1 MVSTKSDGGHQVG
14 SRRKPAFVDGIR
26 TNRTGRRTYA
36 AEFKRTVVEACAVPG
51 TSLAGVA
58 LAHGINANLVRRW
71 VVRARGRRASSAKM
85 PAPLLPVTVIPNEV
99 AADLPREKRVPANV
113 GTIELEIYGARLR
126 LRGEVDA
133 DALRSVLAV
142 LAQR

>member
-1 MVSTKSDGGHQVG
+1 MG

-36 AEFKRTVVEACAVPG
+36 TEFKRKVIEACAVTG
-51 TSLAGVA
+51 TSLAAVA
-58 LAHGINANLVRRW
+58 LAHGINANLVHRW
-71 VVRARGRRASSAKM
+71 VVRARGRQSSSVSKT
-85 PAPLLPVTVIPNEV
+85 PAPLLPVTVFPNEV
-99 AADLPREKRVPANV
+99 ATDLPREKRAPASI
-113 GTIELEIYGARLR
+113 GTIELEIYGARLH
-126 LRGEVDA
+126 LSGEVDV